1 MTQIYPEFFRRIDE
15 SLDQHFY
22 TQPRFVTHID
32 KGASRFAC
40 SLYDRLL
47 PAGTRILDLM
57 SGYYSHL
64 PEKFRKVT
72 GLGLNARELAA
83 NENLSDYVVYDL
95 NRNERLPFNDRQFD
109 GAVCT
114 ASVQY
119 MTRPTETFSEV
130 GRSLAPGAPFIVT
143 FSNRMFPTKAI
154 LAWRSSDDAAHIRLV
169 ETYFKRTGY
178 FCNIQTSHFVPPEG
192 DPLYA
197 VWGYRN

>member
-64 PEKFRKVT
+64 PEKFGKVT

-95 NRNERLPFNDRQFD
+95 NRNERLPFNDGQFD